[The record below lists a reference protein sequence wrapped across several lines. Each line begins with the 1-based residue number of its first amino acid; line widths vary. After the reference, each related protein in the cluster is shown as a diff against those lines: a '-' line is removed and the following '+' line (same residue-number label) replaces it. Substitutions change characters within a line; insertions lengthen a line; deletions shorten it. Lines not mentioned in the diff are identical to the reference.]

1 MTGRA
6 ALVRLAGLVGI
17 ETRYTDALGQTRE
30 ASDETLLAL
39 IGAFGLPS
47 NPVKAAAELEERE
60 SNAPLWGSPRRTLSI
75 SKRPARS
82 WRCGCRLV
90 AVRSLGPAVSKA
102 AKSAAARQP

>member
-47 NPVKAAAELEERE
+47 NPVKAAAELKERE
-60 SNAPLWGSPRRTLSI
+60 RTPPLGLAPAHLVHLEET
-75 SKRPARS
+75 RP
-82 WRCGCRLV
+82 
-90 AVRSLGPAVSKA
+90 K
-102 AKSAAARQP
+102 

>member
-60 SNAPLWGSPRRTLSI
+60 SNAPFGARPGAPCPFRRD
-75 SKRPARS
+75 PPEV
-82 WRCGCRLV
+82 G
-90 AVRSLGPAVSKA
+90 G
-102 AKSAAARQP
+102 AAAGSLP